1 MFYDATGL
9 TYNPKYYA
17 DVSVCTNQFLVGEK
31 EVELLNSIIFGII
44 YKSGSVIKHAF
55 LSMSDL

>member
-31 EVELLNSIIFGII
+31 EVELLNSINKL
-44 YKSGSVIKHAF
+44 YLKA
-55 LSMSDL
+55 L